1 MQKLNS
7 LKIIFENC
15 ESLSIPAD
23 DILHIEINNVSK
35 NYSFTKPWY
44 HMNSINNADK
54 VMILIS
60 KDANT
65 CKYFDA
71 MFSNITPFE
80 RIIRYNDITHLNLI
94 FEDGITESYEVTFNG
109 NEENSLQHS
118 EVIDSGS
125 LIIKIGV

>member
-15 ESLSIPAD
+15 EALTIPAE
-23 DILHIEINNVSK
+23 DILHIEINNISK
-35 NYSFTKPWY
+35 NYSFIQPWY
-44 HMNSINNADK
+44 HANSVNNADK

-65 CKYFDA
+65 CKYFDT

-80 RIIRYNDITHLNLI
+80 RITRYNDITHLNLRYEGGVI
-94 FEDGITESYEVTFNG
+94 ESYEVTFNG

-125 LIIKIGV
+125 LIVKIGE

>member
-15 ESLSIPAD
+15 ESLTIPAE
-23 DILHIEINNVSK
+23 DILHIEINNISK
-35 NYSFTKPWY
+35 NYSFIQPWY
-44 HMNSINNADK
+44 HANSINNADK
-54 VMILIS
+54 VVILIS

-65 CKYFDA
+65 CKYFDV

-80 RIIRYNDITHLNLI
+80 RITRYNDITHLRLRY
-94 FEDGITESYEVTFNG
+94 EDGVTESYEVTFNG
-109 NEENSLQHS
+109 EVENILQQS

-125 LIIKIGV
+125 LIVKIGE